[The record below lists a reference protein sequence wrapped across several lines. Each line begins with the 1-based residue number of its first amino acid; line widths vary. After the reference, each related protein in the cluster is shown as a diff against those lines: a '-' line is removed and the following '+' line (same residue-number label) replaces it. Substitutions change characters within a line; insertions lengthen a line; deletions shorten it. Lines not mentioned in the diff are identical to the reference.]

1 MLLVDFANLETFNFR
16 EAMNRNGLY
25 YKQSPYFCEEVY
37 ATLLEKFDEDINT

>member
-1 MLLVDFANLETFNFR
+1 MLLVDFAKLDTFDFR
-16 EAMNRNGLY
+16 EALSKKGLY